1 MKPANAGCSEF
12 NPDLSIIEL
21 PGLIFVKYDDG
32 RTSPIPKCFQ
42 ASVRC
47 RSYPSGAG
55 ILTCFPFPLFG
66 LRQQL
71 GSTNPRLTKHCR
83 GTLALKEDGILTH
96 LGYYYRQDSQYCAVH
111 PFSRTSFCP
120 RITPPYQIN
129 LPLKAALRYR

>member
-1 MKPANAGCSEF
+1 MKPTNAGCSGF
-12 NPDLSIIEL
+12 SPDLSIIEL
-21 PGLIFVKYDDG
+21 PGLISVEYKDNC
-32 RTSPIPKCFQ
+32 TSPSPKCLQ
-42 ASVRC
+42 IGIRC

-71 GSTNPRLTKHCR
+71 GPTNPRLTKHCR

-111 PFSRTSFCP
+111 SSFRTSFYP
-120 RITPPYQIN
+120 RITPPYQIT
-129 LPLKAALRYR
+129 LQV